1 MSTDIEYKGGIT
13 IKSHNGGGPL
23 EVKDLS
29 QLSDSLRRQYDRHI
43 KWSQEHYRKHYS
55 PELWAKADELIAHSK
70 IEFFGDNDASHSLG
84 FGKDGYINGAYERW
98 EQQLVEWAD
107 SNKDQVEQL
116 AQQRKQ
122 AQAKMEQHRPAVDR
136 IAKTNGANSRAHT
149 DSWKDV
155 AEKLGIL
162 KYLTDTG
169 QLSKAKLKK
178 KSKGDSTVITQVLD
192 TYNKQYVAQANAAM
206 AQAKQNKK
214 SHSEADLKERAEYE
228 RHWQEVKRIESEIY
242 HLSAGLYDHHM
253 ARWSWSYDHIKKK
266 QVA

>member
-1 MSTDIEYKGGIT
+1 MSTDIEYKGGVT
-13 IKSHNGGGPL
+13 IRSSTGGAAK

-29 QLSDSLRRQYDRHI
+29 TLSSTLRRTYDQHI
-43 KWSQEHYRKHYS
+43 NWSRQWYRERYS
-55 PELWAKADELIAHSK
+55 EELWDKADELIAHTK
-70 IEFFGDNDASHSLG
+70 IEFFGDDDASNLQG

-107 SNKDQVEQL
+107 SNRDQVEQL

-122 AQAKMEQHRPAVDR
+122 AQAKMEQHSPAVDR

-149 DSWKDV
+149 HSWQAV

-178 KSKGDSTVITQVLD
+178 KSKGDSTVIKQVLD
-192 TYNKQYVAQANAAM
+192 TYNTKYVAQANAAM
-206 AQAKQNKK
+206 KKAQQAKK
-214 SHSEADLKERAEYE
+214 SHSEADLQERAEYE
-228 RHWQEVKRIESEIY
+228 RQWQEMKRIDRQISL
-242 HLSAGLYDHHM
+242 LSAGLYDHHM
-253 ARWSWSYDHIKKK
+253 ARWSWSYDHIKKR
-266 QVA
+266 QAA